1 MLKRYEE
8 ITEIRYCN
16 LRNQHVTHFVKNQ
29 IFQST
34 GNTPPVKAPI
44 KIVCADLQLTICS
57 ECECVVG
64 RFGKK
69 YYE

>member
-1 MLKRYEE
+1 MMKQYEE
-8 ITEIRYCN
+8 IIVNRYCN
-16 LRNQHVTHFVKNQ
+16 LRDQHVTHFVKNQ
-29 IFQST
+29 IFHPT
-34 GNTPPVKAPI
+34 GNTSPVKAPV
-44 KIVCADLQLTICS
+44 KIVCANLQLAICS